1 MLTYVNVVIQQRFN
15 FNLYIGAIMTNKI
28 EKLTLQTSQDLFIF
42 IDGVESADYH
52 ARQNAYFNEQ
62 AKLAITALQAQYV
75 DVQELSDNTLAKA
88 GILPRDITRAV
99 INQLWDIKLKDM
111 LASDTKPTPDNI
123 AQKQQNHL
131 DHWYKVIKAGI
142 LYGMPHTQSI
152 KILQEGLIKQYD
164 SLVKKLAA
172 EKIKAEK
179 AEKEAQAQAQKAQE
193 EAQKAQEAQVTQ
205 DFDAMIE
212 AAQKG
217 KEAQAQA
224 QEAQEEAQEAQ
235 EKVESTTKA
244 LEKVEKK
251 IETTK
256 KQADK
261 KQATKGAS
269 ATISV
274 ETAPTPDLSNV
285 GFSIDCKTRMTE
297 TLNDLESEFSHAEL
311 LCLAGLIRT
320 RYTPSKA

>member
-1 MLTYVNVVIQQRFN
+1 
-15 FNLYIGAIMTNKI
+15 MTNKN
-28 EKLTLQTSQDLFIF
+28 EKLTIQTSQDLFIF
-42 IDGVESADYH
+42 IEGVDNADHH
-52 ARQNAYFNEQ
+52 ARQHAYFTEQ

-75 DVQELSDNTLAKA
+75 DIQELSDNTLAKA
-88 GILPRDITRAV
+88 GILPKEITRAV
-99 INQLWDIKLKDM
+99 INQLWDIKLNDM

-142 LYGMPHTQSI
+142 LFGMPHTQSI
-152 KILQEGLIKQYD
+152 KILQEGLIKQHD
-164 SLVKKLAA
+164 ALVKKLAA

-193 EAQKAQEAQVTQ
+193 EAQKAQEAQVAQ

-224 QEAQEEAQEAQ
+224 QEAQEEAQEAI
-235 EKVESTTKA
+235 EKIESTTKA
-244 LEKVEKK
+244 IEKVEKK

-261 KQATKGAS
+261 KTAAKEAS
-269 ATISV
+269 ASISV
-274 ETAPTPDLSNV
+274 ETAPTPDLSTV
-285 GFSIDCKTRMTE
+285 GFSVDCKTRMTE
-297 TLNDLESEFSHAEL
+297 ILNDLESEFSHAEL
-311 LCLAGLIRT
+311 LCLAGLIRA
-320 RYTPSKA
+320 RYTPSKP